1 MKSSSKASSIIL
13 ISVFPRISNI
23 EEAKSNPNNI
33 KVKVIPTIRFL
44 TGGRFLNV
52 SVCAF
57 SNARIIDIIPFEA
70 KYIANRKPIDSNSG
84 LLLFAR
90 SSKVSNTISPAFPG
104 RIESICAS
112 KVGKKSSPPSGRNEK
127 KYSEKK
133 GRAKFPILLWVGTK
147 GFNYEANLKFGK
159 FLQELEI
166 PHSKLIIKGAKHSAS
181 QVYEMRGLDLM
192 KFHQRNFAESSSN

>member
-1 MKSSSKASSIIL
+1 MFKHSHLFSSAAPGGSGYESEQR
-13 ISVFPRISNI
+13 VRD
-23 EEAKSNPNNI
+23 NNGVESER
-33 KVKVIPTIRFL
+33 VK
-44 TGGRFLNV
+44 
-52 SVCAF
+52 
-57 SNARIIDIIPFEA
+57 
-70 KYIANRKPIDSNSG
+70 
-84 LLLFAR
+84 FAPGC
-90 SSKVSNTISPAFPG
+90 NTWDLA
-104 RIESICAS
+104 
-112 KVGKKSSPPSGRNEK
+112 K